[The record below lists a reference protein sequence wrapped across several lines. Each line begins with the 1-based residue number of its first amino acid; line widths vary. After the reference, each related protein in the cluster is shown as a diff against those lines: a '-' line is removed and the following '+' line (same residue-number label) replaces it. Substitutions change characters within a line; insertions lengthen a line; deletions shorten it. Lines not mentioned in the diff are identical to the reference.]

1 MKIEFN
7 LFASLDQ
14 YMPDLKNDQS
24 KMMEFKSDASVQDIL
39 EQFSVPLDQVKLVF
53 INGIRGEIDHI
64 LKEGDRLGVFPA
76 VAGG

>member
-14 YMPDLKNDQS
+14 YMPIPEGDSS
-24 KMMEFKSDASVQDIL
+24 KTMEFKSGSSVQEIL
-39 EQFSVPLDQVKLVF
+39 EQFSVPLDQVKLIF